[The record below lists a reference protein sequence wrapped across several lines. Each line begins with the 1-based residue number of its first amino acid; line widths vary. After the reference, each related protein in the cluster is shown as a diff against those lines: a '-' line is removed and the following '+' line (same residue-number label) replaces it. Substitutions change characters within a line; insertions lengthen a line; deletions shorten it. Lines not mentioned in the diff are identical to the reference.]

1 MIQADLIQLGT
12 RETLMFLPLAL
23 ASLGL
28 ICSIIG
34 ILIIKSL
41 AARKNSDET
50 NIANSLRGGTFA
62 AAISFII
69 LAYYLIISLGVT
81 ENAWFAVLS
90 GTIGGII
97 IGLVTEYYT
106 GGAPVRKIAEQG
118 QTGSATVITTGL
130 SIGLQYVVIPI
141 LTLVVIIFL

>member
-1 MIQADLIQLGT
+1 MKQ
-12 RETLMFLPLAL
+12 TLQILLEVEPSLP
-23 ASLGL
+23 
-28 ICSIIG
+28 
-34 ILIIKSL
+34 
-41 AARKNSDET
+41 
-50 NIANSLRGGTFA
+50 
-62 AAISFII
+62 AISFII

-118 QTGSATVITTGL
+118 QTGSATCYYHWFINWP
-130 SIGLQYVVIPI
+130 SICCHSYTNSCCNNFLIKSFCWIVWCWNSCSWYVGYGRNYHGY
-141 LTLVVIIFL
+141 

>member
-1 MIQADLIQLGT
+1 MAS
-12 RETLMFLPLAL
+12 REG
-23 ASLGL
+23 S
-28 ICSIIG
+28 
-34 ILIIKSL
+34 
-41 AARKNSDET
+41 NET

-62 AAISFII
+62 SAISFIV
-69 LAYYLIISLGVT
+69 LAYFVIISLGVT
-81 ENAWFAVLS
+81 ENAWYAVLS

-130 SIGLQYVVIPI
+130 SIGLQSVVIPV
-141 LTLVVIIFL
+141 LTLSLIHI